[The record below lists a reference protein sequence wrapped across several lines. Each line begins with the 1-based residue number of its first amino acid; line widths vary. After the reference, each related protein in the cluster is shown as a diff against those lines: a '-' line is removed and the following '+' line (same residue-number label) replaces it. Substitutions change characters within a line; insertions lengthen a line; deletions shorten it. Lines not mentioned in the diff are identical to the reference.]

1 MTVGERLLELRKKKG
16 LSQEEVANILNVSR
30 QTISKWET
38 DSSTP
43 DFDKIVPICELY
55 EISANE
61 LLNTNEDKSNQST
74 NNSVLNNNTKNNSA
88 RNIAISVALYIIS
101 VVFLIGFSTSG
112 KPILGL
118 CIFLVVVAIA
128 TGIIVYNTIVN
139 KKPKRELTK
148 NEKMV
153 KHINEVISITIVVI
167 YFIVSF
173 TTMAWYITWVLFLV
187 NGLLEEIVKLVF
199 SIKGDDAY
207 E

>member
-112 KPILGL
+112 KSILGL

>member
-1 MTVGERLLELRKKKG
+1 MTVGEKLLELRKKKG
-16 LSQEEVANILNVSR
+16 LSQEEVSNILNVSR

-61 LLNTNEDKSNQST
+61 LLNITTNEK
-74 NNSVLNNNTKNNSA
+74 NNVLKDNIKNNSA

-101 VVFLIGFSTSG
+101 VVFLIGLSTTS

-118 CIFLVVVAIA
+118 CIFLIIVAIA
-128 TGIIVYNTIVN
+128 TGIIVYNSITY

-148 NEKMV
+148 NELMAKR
-153 KHINEVISITIVVI
+153 INEVISTLIVII

-173 TTMAWYITWVLFLV
+173 MTMAWYITWILFLV
-187 NGLLEEIVKLVF
+187 NGLLETIVKLIF
-199 SIKGDDAY
+199 GIKGDDTN